1 MMEDS
6 DSPIQNFPL
15 ITPTQWLDTP
25 EVHRTSL
32 AFDLAS
38 HALLRARAAVTEH
51 AKAHSTKCEA
61 LVKERNDLLSQITVL
76 QESLHHERA
85 ARKLEQEA
93 IQMERAAFE
102 TWEKKLK
109 EEENSIK
116 SARASLSVDLTR
128 TMQVIQEMA
137 TLHDL
142 RPSVMSP
149 PTGPSQCPDPP
160 SPDTGLFG
168 HDDRSTQSKRARP
181 SGSPDPLDSVNLQT
195 KDAGPVNL
203 EERETKIRR
212 LSSSTDVGQTI
223 PNAHVRRTVEVVITQ
238 PMRGPTISP
247 CRPLSI
253 THPVH
258 TPISTPTVIPSQ
270 TTTVQEPLPRG
281 VFGLAIESCC

>member
-1 MMEDS
+1 MEDS

-25 EVHRTSL
+25 EVHRTSM

-61 LVKERNDLLSQITVL
+61 LVKERDDLLSQITVL

-128 TMQVIQEMA
+128 TMQAIQEVA

-149 PTGPSQCPDPP
+149 PSGPSQCPDPP
-160 SPDTGLFG
+160 SPVYRHLAAFLFVSPVCCVL
-168 HDDRSTQSKRARP
+168 DDDIGGIAVNTKAMLNTVTVQTSRALGTARP
-181 SGSPDPLDSVNLQT
+181 PELV
-195 KDAGPVNL
+195 AA
-203 EERETKIRR
+203 ETYIRR
-212 LSSSTDVGQTI
+212 VKVGKETHVPTASSQRASSIMLPSHPSYIPAAADTAYRCATQTHTLL
-223 PNAHVRRTVEVVITQ
+223 ARLG
-238 PMRGPTISP
+238 RGSLVSP
-247 CRPLSI
+247 PYI
-253 THPVH
+253 
-258 TPISTPTVIPSQ
+258 
-270 TTTVQEPLPRG
+270 
-281 VFGLAIESCC
+281 LAPAAA